1 MKGGGSLKKILIF
14 VVIVC
19 TMLLCSCGAGAD
31 GIASP
36 DVIQSEAPGSSASP
50 ASDEPELPSPSETP
64 DVSASPVSD
73 EPLPYSPKDY
83 NLTVF
88 DIDGNDITARIV
100 ELWYNVNSMY
110 NEDLAG
116 PFELGEYNSTMHPF
130 TLDDGTVQGAGFE
143 EILNFDEAVSECFT
157 DEGAEQFT
165 AAVTENHFIE
175 EYDGKIWRK
184 CPWRTGWT
192 PALNIPSAKTADTE
206 KDRIRLQIE
215 VQTPPDFSASYVD
228 FTVKCVDGVWLVDS
242 YVYPWDIDPTGGSGW
257 SS

>member
-1 MKGGGSLKKILIF
+1 MKKILIS
-14 VVIVC
+14 VVIVFA
-19 TMLLCSCGAGAD
+19 MLLCSCGAGAD
-31 GIASP
+31 GNASP
-36 DVIQSEAPGSSASP
+36 DVLQSETPGSSVSTTP
-50 ASDEPELPSPSETP
+50 VSDEPETPSPSETAP
-64 DVSASPVSD
+64 PVSD

-83 NLTVF
+83 NLTVL

-165 AAVTENHFIE
+165 AAATENHFIE

-184 CPWRTGWT
+184 SPWRTGWT
-192 PALNIPSAKTADTE
+192 PALNIPSAKTADTA
-206 KDRIRLQIE
+206 KDTIRLQIE
-215 VQTPPDFSASYVD
+215 VQTPPDFSSSYVD
-228 FTVKCVDGVWLVDS
+228 FTVKCVDGVWLVDD
-242 YVYPWDIDPTGGSGW
+242 YVYPGNIDPTGGRGW
-257 SS
+257 DN

>member
-1 MKGGGSLKKILIF
+1 MKKILIF
-14 VVIVC
+14 VVIAFA
-19 TMLLCSCGAGAD
+19 MLLCSCGAGA
-31 GIASP
+31 GENASP
-36 DVIQSEAPGSSASP
+36 DVIQSKAPGSSASTTP
-50 ASDEPELPSPSETP
+50 VSDEPETPSPSETP

-83 NLTVF
+83 NLTVL
-88 DIDGNDITARIV
+88 DIDGNDITARVI

-206 KDRIRLQIE
+206 KDTIRLQIE
-215 VQTPPDFSASYVD
+215 VQTPPDFSSSYVD
-228 FTVKCVDGVWLVDS
+228 FTLKCVDGVWLVDS
-242 YVYPWDIDPTGGSGW
+242 YVYPWNIDPTGGRGW